1 MKQSFD
7 EFLNKWMGKKC
18 DFDKAYGAQC
28 VDLFRQYCQDVLDI
42 PHTGGVEGAKDLF
55 LNYEK
60 MPLEKKYFERIYA
73 NPVSGDVAVWG
84 ASSTNKY
91 GHVALVLGNIDGRSF
106 LVAEQDGFK
115 QDGVKFKV
123 RGCENLVGFLRF
135 KK

>member
-1 MKQSFD
+1 MAQSFD
-7 EFLNKWMGKKC
+7 EFLNKWNGKKC

-28 VDLFRQYCQDVLDI
+28 VDLFRQYCQDVLAI

-55 LNYEK
+55 LNYDK
-60 MPLEKKYFERIYA
+60 MPLEKKYFERVFV

-84 ASSTNKY
+84 ATETNKY
-91 GHVALVLGNIDGRSF
+91 GHVALVLGNVDGRSI

-115 QDGVKFKV
+115 QDGVKFKI
-123 RGCENLVGFLRF
+123 RSCANLIGFLRF